1 MLVVALLGAAMV
13 AAWTY
18 ALWPLSPAR
27 EEPLLSPPAGD
38 QPLPRGWSGED
49 PVVEPLPR
57 VESTEGLLVA
67 QLFRGE
73 LTGTHYR
80 RAMECLA
87 ARDEARHP
95 VTVPGDGA

>member
-18 ALWPLSPAR
+18 ALWPLSPPADVV
-27 EEPLLSPPAGD
+27 ESPP
-38 QPLPRGWSGED
+38 
-49 PVVEPLPR
+49 VTPLPR

-73 LTGTHYR
+73 LTTPQYT